1 VDRGFDPDAAAPL
14 QGSTAHA
21 YGGHAPAG
29 LGGAGP
35 TDSPS
40 DQAAVVRTRLWSLH
54 ALRALFTAWAA
65 IATSYRSEAHMEE
78 TEDRTVR
85 AGSAES

>member
-1 VDRGFDPDAAAPL
+1 
-14 QGSTAHA
+14 
-21 YGGHAPAG
+21 
-29 LGGAGP
+29 
-35 TDSPS
+35 
-40 DQAAVVRTRLWSLH
+40 VRTRLWSLH